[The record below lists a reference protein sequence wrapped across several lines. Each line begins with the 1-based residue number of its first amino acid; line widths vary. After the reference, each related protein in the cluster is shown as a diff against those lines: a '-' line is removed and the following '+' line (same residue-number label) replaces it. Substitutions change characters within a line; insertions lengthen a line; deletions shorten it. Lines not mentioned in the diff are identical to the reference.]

1 MQKTLDRYHLSGKT
15 VYGIL
20 LSPLLLL
27 GLVHYGATQTKWRRM
42 LGETTVENGP
52 IELATFLLLLWGAWQ
67 AIRLLR
73 DLPPHNYRRLSQ
85 VFYGLFAFGLF
96 VVAMEEIAWGQT
108 YLQFKT
114 PEALRAVN
122 MQGQTTLHNIKG
134 LHGDNELLIMA
145 FGIGG
150 LAGIA
155 IALLPACGL
164 IHSAWFMVSWYLVL
178 IVDSIIDFQGQTSY
192 YINGIS
198 EIAELM
204 LAVCALLYIGLN
216 RKRILGKSEPATAK
230 ED

>member
-27 GLVHYGATQTKWRRM
+27 GIVHYGATQAEWRSK
-42 LGETTVENGP
+42 LLETTVENGP
-52 IELATFLLLLWGAWQ
+52 FELATFLVLLWGAWQ

-73 DLPPHNYRRLSQ
+73 DLPAHNYRRLSQ
-85 VFYGLFAFGLF
+85 GFYGLFALGLF

-114 PEALRAVN
+114 PEVLRAVN

-145 FGIGG
+145 FGFGG

-155 IALLPACGL
+155 AALLPACGL
-164 IHSAWFMVSWYLVL
+164 IHSAWFMVTWYLVL
-178 IVDSIIDFQGQTSY
+178 IVDSIIDFQGQTPY
-192 YINGIS
+192 YINAIS

-204 LAVCALLYIGLN
+204 LAVCAVLYIGLN
-216 RKRILGKSEPATAK
+216 RRRILGKSAPDTIEK
-230 ED
+230 E